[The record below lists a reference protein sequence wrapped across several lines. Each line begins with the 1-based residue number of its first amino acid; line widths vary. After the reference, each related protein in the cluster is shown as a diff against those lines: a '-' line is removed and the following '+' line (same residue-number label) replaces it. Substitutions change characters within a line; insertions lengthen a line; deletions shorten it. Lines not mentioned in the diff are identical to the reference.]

1 MSHERH
7 ILTIARQARDAWQHA
22 APHRADGGIHALRG
36 FDYQFCVFLKTL
48 LVQWKDTPAEKRT
61 AGPSAFTE
69 VVSDVLTVL
78 TGGPIYVTQVKLSLS
93 RRSLAGALDEFAEI
107 NKAVAAVTP
116 DLRFGI
122 CSHDI
127 PDWDTSKEVVRWAK
141 GHGFSELDAHSFAR
155 RIDILTES
163 DPFDDCLA
171 ILANDLGDRN
181 PVEHLNELVGRLLH
195 GSQSGDI
202 ASLPIAIWGKLN
214 EIEKEKVT
222 GPTGVYVWTS
232 ADRPPSA
239 VTSGKT
245 LIGEQPRP
253 YHLREGYFAPRQP
266 LYDNT
271 TRSVTGWLIEKASKR
286 ESSLRLTVF
295 WIGGRSGSG
304 KSMALLH
311 VLAAIHA
318 QGAGHVMWLG
328 DKTPLLPDALAWA
341 AALSKQGR
349 QAIIGMDDP
358 YAPQTRND
366 KDVWNDALKS
376 IESMRSAGIST
387 PLPTIVCCGPA
398 EHADRF
404 GRELVQDVSLTR
416 EDLPPYEL
424 PSELAELRAWYRR
437 RTGCEPPTL
446 GDEDV
451 LLVQLFFQWRVCSD
465 LDQFSARFRIRIQE
479 SGGEVLLETIS
490 CMLCANRLYV
500 GYPTAAVTARL
511 SPDKPETL
519 DMQKM
524 LERLLLEHH
533 IASMS
538 EGRTGFWL
546 THPHL
551 ANVIYQNW
559 YPIASCAMERRMH
572 LARVIED
579 AFQYGQTPQERT
591 APLWAISRTV
601 DNDPDE
607 PAVGR
612 LDAATL
618 AAVIPRAYGTRAV
631 AGQAI
636 ALAEMPA
643 WIQLRASFSEMAWK
657 PDPFEIAITRVDS
670 QNLKEIGLR
679 LTCHKLLESLDAMTV
694 AQRKQTCAAIY
705 GLLER
710 CQDWFEWHHVAF
722 DASRTAPHPSLNAL
736 ISAWIRQHP
745 HKTQA
750 HYLLLNL
757 LRAERVSAEIAD
769 LAAEVLASPHGKPR
783 VLADIA
789 ETLCQSMP
797 TERSAEAVRQWASA
811 HCRERHAGYLLA
823 QLVRK
828 GDESARQWA
837 CDWATSWATDPSA
850 NWVLEALCEV
860 GLRDPK
866 LRDQCLA
873 WIQSGHAEAN
883 PGYLLEKVLHAFGG
897 DQAVEHASFDWL
909 EKTPATDGTWLFV
922 YVAFM
927 EVARDR
933 HRMINLGMDALAVA
947 WPGRRLWRPVW
958 TALWNATHGSAR
970 VINAGVDA
978 LQRLPYYKDAYVE
991 TWNLLWHK
999 TGGNPA
1005 LAEVAADWLDAC
1017 VKSRAWGGMWERLWR
1032 LGQPSRPRLK
1042 VIAQK
1047 WLGRNLRT
1055 WNVWFAI
1062 WKEVWETDHSDATSL
1077 GLARKWLHHAP
1088 FDLPAWIAAWEIVW
1102 HRSEGDSELVEL
1114 ATRWLDDTSHNHGAW
1129 PKVWLF
1135 LWEKEKSSTAMRERG
1150 RDWIKTAPLDDGS
1163 WPVLWRAVW
1172 SFDKPAVPLQTAALS
1187 WVKLPQ
1193 SFKHGDWYNIWN
1205 EALGF
1210 ANEKA
1215 ELLALGRQWLNQTY
1229 LENNTWVS
1237 VLTRLRKAMPEDQEL
1252 LRLAQHWLERT
1263 KIRTNQWPNLWHDV
1277 LNARL
1282 DTPALIKRVREFLVT
1297 DFDYDAWFHLWNSLR
1312 DKVQPPAK
1320 PDDPLIVL
1328 ALKWLRDMTNK
1339 KPSHGSWAKVWTTL
1353 WEDGIQRQELKST
1366 AIKWLERVPVTQT
1379 TWQTVW
1385 TILREANPGDAAI
1398 LNIGRRFLRRMPNH
1412 HLSWYHVWRPL
1423 LDVAPGD
1430 MELLN
1435 MGREWIRVAPI
1446 QQVNWSDAWLHLH
1459 STGHGSPE
1467 MMDRALSWLELTSAG
1482 QNLRGWQGVWSVL
1495 WDANHAKDRLATA
1508 ARQWCQVAPK
1518 AAEVAMILSR
1528 LEPRP
1533 C

>member
-1 MSHERH
+1 M
-7 ILTIARQARDAWQHA
+7 
-22 APHRADGGIHALRG
+22 RG

-48 LVQWKDTPAEKRT
+48 LVQWKDTPPEKRT
-61 AGPSAFTE
+61 AGPDAFTE

-78 TGGPIYVTQVKLSLS
+78 PDGPIFVTQVKLSLS
-93 RRSLAGALDEFAEI
+93 RNSLAGALAEFAEI
-107 NKAVAAVTP
+107 DKAIAAVAP
-116 DLRFGI
+116 DLKFAI
-122 CSHDI
+122 CSPI
-127 PDWDTSKEVVRWAK
+127 KPSWDTSKQVVHWAK
-141 GHGFSELDAHSFAR
+141 SHGFSELDAHSFSR

-181 PVEHLNELVGRLLH
+181 PVEHMNEVVGRLLH
-195 GSQSGDI
+195 GSQSGDL
-202 ASLPIAIWGKLN
+202 ASLPTAIWGKLN
-214 EIEKEKVT
+214 EIEKAKVT

-232 ADRPPSA
+232 ADRPPSD
-239 VTSGKT
+239 VTSGIT

-253 YHLREGYFAPRQP
+253 CHLREGYFAPRLP

-271 TRSVTGWLIEKASKR
+271 IRSVTGWLIEKASQR
-286 ESSLRLTVF
+286 ESTLRLPVF

-304 KSMALLH
+304 KSVALLH

-328 DKTPLLPDALAWA
+328 DKTSLLPDALAWA
-341 AALSKQGR
+341 AALSQQGR

-366 KDVWNDALKS
+366 RDAWNDALKS
-376 IESMRSAGIST
+376 IEAMRSAGTSN
-387 PLPTIVCCGPA
+387 PLPAIVCCGPA

-404 GRELVQDVSLTR
+404 GRELMQDVSLSR

-424 PSELAELRAWYRR
+424 PSELARLRAWYRR
-437 RTGCEPPTL
+437 RTGCEPPAL

-465 LDQFSARFRIRIQE
+465 LDQFSARFRTRIQE
-479 SGGEVLLETIS
+479 SGGEELLETIS

-519 DMQKM
+519 NKQKM
-524 LERLLLEHH
+524 LERLLSEHH

-559 YPIASCAMERRMH
+559 YPFASCALEHRMH

-579 AFQYGQTPQERT
+579 ALQYGQTPQERT

-601 DNDPDE
+601 EGDPDE

-618 AAVIPRAYGTRAV
+618 AAVIPRAYGARTV

-636 ALAEMPA
+636 ALEELPA
-643 WIQLRASFSEMAWK
+643 WIQLRASFSDLAWK
-657 PDPFEIAITRVDS
+657 PDPFDLAINRVDPR
-670 QNLKEIGLR
+670 NLKETGLR
-679 LTCHKLLESLDAMTV
+679 LTCHKLLESLDAMTA
-694 AQRKQTCAAIY
+694 AQRKQACAAIY

-722 DASRTAPHPSLNAL
+722 DASRTAPHPTLDAL
-736 ISAWIRQHP
+736 IAVWIRQHP
-745 HKTQA
+745 HKTLA

-757 LRAERVSAEIAD
+757 LRTERVSAEIAD

-783 VLADIA
+783 VLAAIA
-789 ETLCQSMP
+789 ETLSQSMP
-797 TERSAEAVRQWASA
+797 TARSAEAVRQWASA

-828 GDESARQWA
+828 GEASARQWA

-860 GLRDPK
+860 GLRDPQ

-873 WIQSGHAEAN
+873 WIHGGHFEAN
-883 PGYLLEKVLHAFGG
+883 PGYLLEKVLRAFGG
-897 DQAVEHASFDWL
+897 DPAVERAAFDWL
-909 EKTPATDGTWLFV
+909 ENTPASDGTWLFV
-922 YVAFM
+922 YFALMQVTS
-927 EVARDR
+927 DR
-933 HRMINLGMDALAVA
+933 RRLISLGMDALAVA

-958 TALWNATHGSAR
+958 TAMWDATHGNAR
-970 VINAGVDA
+970 VLDAGVTA
-978 LQRLPYYKDAYVE
+978 LQRLPYHKEAWVE

-1005 LAEVAADWLDAC
+1005 LAEVAADWLDTC
-1017 VKSRAWGGMWERLWR
+1017 VKSRAWGGVWGRLWR
-1032 LGQPSRPRLK
+1032 LGQPSRSRLK
-1042 VIAQK
+1042 AIAQK

-1062 WKEVWETDHSDATSL
+1062 WKEVWETDHSDATSID
-1077 GLARKWLHHAP
+1077 LARKWLHYAP
-1088 FDLPAWIAAWEIVW
+1088 LDLPAWIAAWEIVW
-1102 HRSEGDSELVEL
+1102 HRSKGDSELVEL
-1114 ATRWLDDTSHNHGAW
+1114 ATRWLDDTSRDHGAW

-1135 LWEKEKSSTAMRERG
+1135 LWEQEKASAALRERG
-1150 RDWIKTAPLDDGS
+1150 RAWMKTAPLDVGS
-1163 WPVLWRAVW
+1163 WPVMWRAVW
-1172 SFDKPAVPLQTAALS
+1172 SFDKPASTLQTAALS
-1187 WVKLPQ
+1187 WVILPQ

-1210 ANEKA
+1210 ANEKSK
-1215 ELLALGRQWLNQTY
+1215 LLALGRQWLNQTY
-1229 LENNTWVS
+1229 SENNTWVS
-1237 VLTRLRKAMPEDQEL
+1237 VLTRLRKAMPEDPEL
-1252 LRLAQHWLERT
+1252 LRLAQQWLERT
-1263 KIRTNQWPNLWHDV
+1263 KIRTNQWPNLWRDV

-1282 DTPALIKRVREFLVT
+1282 DTPTLIKRVREFIAT
-1297 DFDYDAWFHLWNSLR
+1297 DFDYDAWFHLWDSLR
-1312 DKVQPPAK
+1312 DKVQTPAK
-1320 PDDPLIVL
+1320 PDDPLTVL
-1328 ALKWLRDMTNK
+1328 ALKWLRDMTKK

-1353 WEDGIQRQELKST
+1353 WEDGIQRRELEST

-1379 TWQTVW
+1379 TWQPVW
-1385 TILREANPGDAAI
+1385 NILREVNPGDATI
-1398 LNIGRRFLRRMPNH
+1398 LEIGRRRLRHMPNH
-1412 HLSWYHVWRPL
+1412 ELSWYHVWRPL
-1423 LDVAPGD
+1423 LDVEPSD
-1430 MELLN
+1430 IELLN

-1459 STGHGSPE
+1459 SLGHGNPE

-1495 WDANHAKDRLATA
+1495 WDANHAKDRLASA

-1518 AAEVAMILSR
+1518 ATEVALILSR
-1528 LEPRP
+1528 LDKGVL
-1533 C
+1533 